1 MNKRLDPTLASLG
14 LFPEEKISQFVSSQL
29 ATKGS
34 SQASEKTSVI
44 GIDYRQ
50 RRCTHFGPSPAPLT
64 RTRYQSLGRSAMKRS
79 MQLFGLESA
88 LALSFIT
95 AQVFAQ
101 QSDTQQPIQQQT
113 SQQNPGNQGQQ
124 APDAQGAGQSNVQVF
139 TGVITK
145 VGDKCM
151 LQDSANSTSYDID
164 QQDLAKKYEG
174 QKVRIKGTLD
184 PDGKTIHV
192 K

>member
-1 MNKRLDPTLASLG
+1 
-14 LFPEEKISQFVSSQL
+14 
-29 ATKGS
+29 
-34 SQASEKTSVI
+34 
-44 GIDYRQ
+44 
-50 RRCTHFGPSPAPLT
+50 
-64 RTRYQSLGRSAMKRS
+64 MKRS
-79 MQLFGLESA
+79 MHSFGLAGA
-88 LALSFIT
+88 LALSFLT

-101 QSDTQQPIQQQT
+101 QSDTQQQPSQQQP
-113 SQQNPGNQGQQ
+113 SQQNPGNQGQ
-124 APDAQGAGQSNVQVF
+124 APDAQGASGQANVQVF

-145 VGDKCM
+145 VGDKYM

>member
-1 MNKRLDPTLASLG
+1 MK
-14 LFPEEKISQFVSSQL
+14 
-29 ATKGS
+29 
-34 SQASEKTSVI
+34 KTM
-44 GIDYRQ
+44 
-50 RRCTHFGPSPAPLT
+50 
-64 RTRYQSLGRSAMKRS
+64 QS
-79 MQLFGLESA
+79 FGLASA
-88 LALSFIT
+88 LALSFLT

-101 QSDTQQPIQQQT
+101 QSDQQQQPSQQQPG
-113 SQQNPGNQGQQ
+113 QQNPGQQ
-124 APDAQGAGQSNVQVF
+124 APDTQGASQKSDVQVF

-145 VGDKCM
+145 VGDKYM
-151 LQDSANSTSYDID
+151 LQDSANSSSYDID

>member
-14 LFPEEKISQFVSSQL
+14 LFPEEKISQFV
-29 ATKGS
+29 S

-64 RTRYQSLGRSAMKRS
+64 RMRYQSLGRSAMKRS
-79 MQLFGLESA
+79 MQLFGLASA
-88 LALSFIT
+88 LALSFLT

-101 QSDTQQPIQQQT
+101 QSDTQQPSQQQP

-145 VGDKCM
+145 VGDKYM

-164 QQDLAKKYEG
+164 
-174 QKVRIKGTLD
+174 
-184 PDGKTIHV
+184 
-192 K
+192 

>member
-1 MNKRLDPTLASLG
+1 M
-14 LFPEEKISQFVSSQL
+14 
-29 ATKGS
+29 
-34 SQASEKTSVI
+34 
-44 GIDYRQ
+44 
-50 RRCTHFGPSPAPLT
+50 
-64 RTRYQSLGRSAMKRS
+64 QS
-79 MQLFGLESA
+79 FGLASA
-88 LALSFIT
+88 LALSFLT

-101 QSDTQQPIQQQT
+101 QSDTQQQP

-124 APDAQGAGQSNVQVF
+124 SPDAQGASGQSNVQVF

-145 VGDKCM
+145 VGDKYM

-164 QQDLAKKYEG
+164 QQELAKKYEG

-184 PDGKTIHV
+184 QDGKTIHV

>member
-1 MNKRLDPTLASLG
+1 
-14 LFPEEKISQFVSSQL
+14 
-29 ATKGS
+29 
-34 SQASEKTSVI
+34 
-44 GIDYRQ
+44 
-50 RRCTHFGPSPAPLT
+50 
-64 RTRYQSLGRSAMKRS
+64 MKRS
-79 MQLFGLESA
+79 MQSFGLASA
-88 LALSFIT
+88 LALSFLT

-101 QSDTQQPIQQQT
+101 QSDTQQQPSQQQP
-113 SQQNPGNQGQQ
+113 SQGQQ
-124 APDAQGAGQSNVQVF
+124 SPDAQGASGQANVQVF

-145 VGDKCM
+145 VGDKYM

-164 QQDLAKKYEG
+164 QQELAKKYEG

>member
-1 MNKRLDPTLASLG
+1 
-14 LFPEEKISQFVSSQL
+14 
-29 ATKGS
+29 
-34 SQASEKTSVI
+34 
-44 GIDYRQ
+44 
-50 RRCTHFGPSPAPLT
+50 
-64 RTRYQSLGRSAMKRS
+64 MKRS
-79 MQLFGLESA
+79 MQSFGLASA
-88 LALSFIT
+88 LALSFLT

-101 QSDTQQPIQQQT
+101 QSDTQQQP

-124 APDAQGAGQSNVQVF
+124 SPDAQGASGQSNVQVF

-145 VGDKCM
+145 VGDKYM

-164 QQDLAKKYEG
+164 QQELAKKYEG

-184 PDGKTIHV
+184 QDGKTIHV

>member
-1 MNKRLDPTLASLG
+1 
-14 LFPEEKISQFVSSQL
+14 
-29 ATKGS
+29 
-34 SQASEKTSVI
+34 
-44 GIDYRQ
+44 
-50 RRCTHFGPSPAPLT
+50 
-64 RTRYQSLGRSAMKRS
+64 MKRS
-79 MQLFGLESA
+79 MQLFGLASA
-88 LALSFIT
+88 LALSFLT

-101 QSDTQQPIQQQT
+101 QSDTQQQPSQQQP

-124 APDAQGAGQSNVQVF
+124 PPDAQGAGQSNVQVF

-145 VGDKCM
+145 VGDKYM

-164 QQDLAKKYEG
+164 QQELAKKYEG

>member
-1 MNKRLDPTLASLG
+1 
-14 LFPEEKISQFVSSQL
+14 
-29 ATKGS
+29 
-34 SQASEKTSVI
+34 
-44 GIDYRQ
+44 
-50 RRCTHFGPSPAPLT
+50 
-64 RTRYQSLGRSAMKRS
+64 MKRS
-79 MQLFGLESA
+79 MQSFGLAGA
-88 LALSFIT
+88 LALSFLT

-101 QSDTQQPIQQQT
+101 QSDPQQQPSQQQPG
-113 SQQNPGNQGQQ
+113 QQNPGQQ
-124 APDAQGAGQSNVQVF
+124 APDTQGASRQSDVQVF

-145 VGDKCM
+145 VGDKYM
-151 LQDSANSTSYDID
+151 LQDSANSSSYDID

>member
-1 MNKRLDPTLASLG
+1 MKKPLQTMCLAGALG
-14 LFPEEKISQFVSSQL
+14 L
-29 ATKGS
+29 
-34 SQASEKTSVI
+34 
-44 GIDYRQ
+44 
-50 RRCTHFGPSPAPLT
+50 
-64 RTRYQSLGRSAMKRS
+64 
-79 MQLFGLESA
+79 
-88 LALSFIT
+88 SFFT

-101 QSDTQQPIQQQT
+101 QGQEQQPSQQQP
-113 SQQNPGNQGQQ
+113 SQQDPGNRPGQQ
-124 APDAQGAGQSNVQVF
+124 NPDAQGSHQSDVQVF

-145 VGDKCM
+145 VGDKYM
-151 LQDSANSTSYDID
+151 LQDSANGTSYDID

>member
-1 MNKRLDPTLASLG
+1 
-14 LFPEEKISQFVSSQL
+14 
-29 ATKGS
+29 
-34 SQASEKTSVI
+34 
-44 GIDYRQ
+44 
-50 RRCTHFGPSPAPLT
+50 
-64 RTRYQSLGRSAMKRS
+64 MKRS
-79 MQLFGLESA
+79 MQSIGLASA
-88 LALSFIT
+88 LALGFLT

-101 QSDTQQPIQQQT
+101 SNTQQQPSQQQP

-124 APDAQGAGQSNVQVF
+124 SPDAQGGTGQSNAQVF

-145 VGDKCM
+145 VGDKYM

-164 QQDLAKKYEG
+164 QQELAKKYEG

>member
-1 MNKRLDPTLASLG
+1 MNKTM
-14 LFPEEKISQFVSSQL
+14 
-29 ATKGS
+29 
-34 SQASEKTSVI
+34 
-44 GIDYRQ
+44 
-50 RRCTHFGPSPAPLT
+50 
-64 RTRYQSLGRSAMKRS
+64 QS
-79 MQLFGLESA
+79 FGLASA
-88 LALSFIT
+88 LALSFFT

-101 QSDTQQPIQQQT
+101 QSDPQQPSQQQPN
-113 SQQNPGNQGQQ
+113 QQQPGQQ
-124 APDAQGAGQSNVQVF
+124 TPGQQSPDTQGASRQSDVQVF
-139 TGVITK
+139 TGVIAK
-145 VGDKCM
+145 VGDKYM

>member
-1 MNKRLDPTLASLG
+1 
-14 LFPEEKISQFVSSQL
+14 
-29 ATKGS
+29 
-34 SQASEKTSVI
+34 
-44 GIDYRQ
+44 
-50 RRCTHFGPSPAPLT
+50 
-64 RTRYQSLGRSAMKRS
+64 MKRS
-79 MQLFGLESA
+79 MQSFGLAGA
-88 LALSFIT
+88 LALSFLT

-101 QSDTQQPIQQQT
+101 QSDTQQQPSQQQP

-124 APDAQGAGQSNVQVF
+124 SPDAQGSSGQSNVQVF

-145 VGDKCM
+145 VGDKYM

-164 QQDLAKKYEG
+164 QQELAKKYEG

>member
-1 MNKRLDPTLASLG
+1 
-14 LFPEEKISQFVSSQL
+14 
-29 ATKGS
+29 
-34 SQASEKTSVI
+34 
-44 GIDYRQ
+44 
-50 RRCTHFGPSPAPLT
+50 
-64 RTRYQSLGRSAMKRS
+64 
-79 MQLFGLESA
+79 MQLFGLASA
-88 LALSFIT
+88 LALSFLT

-101 QSDTQQPIQQQT
+101 QSDTQQQP

-145 VGDKCM
+145 VGDKYM